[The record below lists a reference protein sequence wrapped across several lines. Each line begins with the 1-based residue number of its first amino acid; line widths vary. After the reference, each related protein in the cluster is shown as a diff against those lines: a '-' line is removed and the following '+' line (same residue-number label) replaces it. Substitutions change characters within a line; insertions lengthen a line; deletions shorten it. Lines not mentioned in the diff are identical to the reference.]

1 MRLTVFECPNCGAS
15 EMVSMQNQQLVCA
28 FCGTTFGQVARICP
42 QCGHYNEASGR
53 HCALC
58 GAQIL
63 RDCPACGADNW
74 ALADHCLQCGRNL
87 DLIERLA
94 RRWQKT
100 TQQQLYERQAAM
112 VSLKEQQERAS
123 QTRMASFLEA
133 ERTRQEALAQAREV
147 QWQRDRQI
155 YVLIGVAV
163 FAFVVIV
170 VLTLLLAPG
179 TR

>member
-1 MRLTVFECPNCGAS
+1 MRLTDFECPNCGAI
-15 EMVSMQNQQLVCA
+15 EMVSLQTQHLVCA
-28 FCGTTFGQVARICP
+28 YCGTTFGQVARICP
-42 QCGHYNEASGR
+42 QCGHYNEAGGR

-74 ALADHCLQCGRNL
+74 VRADHCVECGRNL
-87 DLIERLA
+87 DLIEQLA

-100 TQQQLYERQAAM
+100 TQQQLRERQAAM
-112 VSLKEQQERAS
+112 VSLKEEQERAS
-123 QTRMASFLEA
+123 QTRMAGFLEA
-133 ERTRQEALAQAREV
+133 ERTRQEALTRAREA

-155 YVLIGVAV
+155 YVLISVAV

-170 VLTLLLAPG
+170 VVMLLLAAG
-179 TR
+179 AR